1 MKPWKHRHTSTT
13 TLRAYLRVMSKPPL
27 CWLFAEQISDIEME
41 LLARELPKIADE
53 RGGYVVEW
61 VAGEQ

>member
-27 CWLFAEQISDIEME
+27 CWLFAQQILDVQME
-41 LLARELPKIADE
+41 LLARELPNIADE
-53 RGGYVVEW
+53 SGGNAVEW
-61 VAGEQ
+61 IVGVQ